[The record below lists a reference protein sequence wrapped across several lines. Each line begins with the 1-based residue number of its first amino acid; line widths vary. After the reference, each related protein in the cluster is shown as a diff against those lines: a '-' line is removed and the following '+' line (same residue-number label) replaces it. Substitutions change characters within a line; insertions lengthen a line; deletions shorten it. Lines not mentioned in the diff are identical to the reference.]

1 MSAQYVN
8 EDGLHSAIWTAWTST
23 TGGKRSRGCTTT
35 SDTQARFDDN
45 GEVPRQQ
52 VPTQVNGRTRRQR
65 FAANATADTAD
76 SDDDTD
82 LEPDAEPAGP
92 NTAARTADPE
102 AVLDAQDAPPAAH
115 ETVEQAVGDIQ
126 GDPHAN
132 EDPDTNSREA
142 TNGSEAG
149 QDTRNQSFN
158 SNPECGL
165 PGPN

>member
-1 MSAQYVN
+1 MIHTSEHRVTK
-8 EDGLHSAIWTAWTST
+8 TAVGS
-23 TGGKRSRGCTTT
+23 
-35 SDTQARFDDN
+35 RFDDN
-45 GEVPRQQ
+45 GEVPREQ
-52 VPTQVNGRTRRQR
+52 VPTNVNGRTRRQR
-65 FAANATADTAD
+65 SDARVIADTAD
-76 SDDDTD
+76 CDDDTD

-149 QDTRNQSFN
+149 QDTRNQSFI